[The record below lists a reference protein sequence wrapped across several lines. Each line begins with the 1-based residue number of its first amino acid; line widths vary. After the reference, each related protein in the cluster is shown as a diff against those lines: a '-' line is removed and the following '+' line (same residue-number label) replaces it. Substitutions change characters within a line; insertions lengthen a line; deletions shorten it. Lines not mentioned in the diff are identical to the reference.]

1 MSSEPTDAGRASVPA
16 GAGPVRL
23 QAKSGGAPGPLRLVL
38 ATANAHKA
46 DEIEAI
52 VATEAG
58 GWIELLPRP
67 SGVPDVEET
76 GSTFEANARLKARAL
91 VTATGVPALADDSGL
106 EVDALG
112 GAPGVLSAR
121 YAGAGASDADNV
133 ELLLAELRYQ
143 GALLPAQ
150 RRARFRAV
158 VLVAFPDGDE
168 VVGEGSVEGTIVM
181 APHGAGGFGYD
192 PVFAPD
198 GADGRTFAEL
208 DPQDKHRRSHR
219 GRALRAL
226 VVGLSAKRV
235 RSLGD

>member
-1 MSSEPTDAGRASVPA
+1 MSPEPTDAGGAAVPA
-16 GAGPVRL
+16 DAGPSLL
-23 QAKSGGAPGPLRLVL
+23 QATSGVVSGPLRLVL

-52 VATEAG
+52 VATEGG
-58 GWIELLPRP
+58 GWIELLSRP
-67 SGVPDVEET
+67 SDVPDVEET

-91 VTATGVPALADDSGL
+91 VAATGVPALADDSGL
-106 EVDALG
+106 EVDALA
-112 GAPGVLSAR
+112 GAPGVRSAR

-133 ELLLAELRYQ
+133 ALLLAELRER
-143 GALLPAQ
+143 GALLPEQ

-158 VLVAFPDGDE
+158 VLVAFPDGGE
-168 VVGEGSVEGTIVM
+168 VVGEGAVEGAIVM

-198 GADGRTFAEL
+198 GAGGRTFAEL
-208 DPQDKHRRSHR
+208 DPQDKHRCSHR

-226 VVGLSAKRV
+226 VVGLGAQRAG
-235 RSLGD
+235 LPGA